1 MLKAASVVDVD
12 AFIEQA
18 AKIADKVKRNPNLSA
33 KAKQEA
39 RILLAQLESYLDSI
53 EVPVT

>member
-1 MLKAASVVDVD
+1 LLEAASVVDVD

>member
-1 MLKAASVVDVD
+1 LLKAASVVDVD

-53 EVPVT
+53 GVPVT

>member
-1 MLKAASVVDVD
+1 LLKAASVVDVD

>member
-1 MLKAASVVDVD
+1 LLKAASVVNVD

-33 KAKQEA
+33 EAKQEA

>member
-1 MLKAASVVDVD
+1 MLEAASVVDVD